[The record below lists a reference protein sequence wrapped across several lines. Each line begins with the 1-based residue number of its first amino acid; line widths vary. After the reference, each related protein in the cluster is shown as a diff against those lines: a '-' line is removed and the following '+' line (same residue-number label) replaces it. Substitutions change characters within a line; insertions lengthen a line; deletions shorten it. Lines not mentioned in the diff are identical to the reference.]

1 MILAYFRNFKTNCR
15 HFCNK
20 KPWLPSFLC
29 TRNWIFFSKL
39 GFSKKLARRTHGLA
53 LFAYPPDQ
61 IMKLQLQIFKGN
73 RWKSQITMGL
83 TKSSE
88 LRSKNQNF
96 LILFWQLSGLK
107 ELNSIVN
114 CSFLICYIRIIRY
127 LYNLFYCVSTI
138 RTPIEGPFFSFKM
151 LV

>member
-61 IMKLQLQIFKGN
+61 IMKLQLQFFKGN

-96 LILFWQLSGLK
+96 FGNWVVSK
-107 ELNSIVN
+107 SYSN
-114 CSFLICYIRIIRY
+114 CSILICYIYIRY
-127 LYNLFYCVSTI
+127 LHNLFYCVSTI

-151 LV
+151 LVLRNN